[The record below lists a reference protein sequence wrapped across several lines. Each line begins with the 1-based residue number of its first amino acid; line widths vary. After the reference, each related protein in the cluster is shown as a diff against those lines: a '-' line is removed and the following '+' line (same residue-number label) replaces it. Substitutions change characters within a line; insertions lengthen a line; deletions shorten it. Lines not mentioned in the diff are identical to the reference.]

1 MTENKNIMFF
11 EMKLLEFQEA
21 EDPLL
26 AMIEWMTNQMMELEI
41 AQKCNAPKGI
51 HEKARK
57 AYRSGYRPRRFDTR
71 LGTLYML
78 VPKLRNGGYVPFFVT
93 EKKRSEQ
100 ALIEVIQEAW
110 INGVSTRKIDRLA
123 KAIGIEGI
131 SASQVSTITAELDN
145 QVGEFRNRALDEEY
159 PVIWVDALYE
169 KIRDNGK
176 VVSIAVL
183 VVRAVDLQGKAHI
196 IAVEPMYSE
205 SEASY
210 SLLFDKLKERGLK
223 KVWLVVSDA
232 HVGLQAAIRKSFLGA
247 SWQRCKVHFM
257 RNILSYVGQKEKAAF
272 AKQLKLVWRQP
283 DKEHAI
289 AYAKSLEKEYEK
301 QFPKAIE
308 CLMNGLEDSLQFYEY
323 PLLDSRKTSS
333 NNGIERMNMEI
344 RRRSRVVGVFPSMDS
359 YMRLLTCYLI
369 EYEDDNQTN
378 RCYLHAE
385 SIQEQRRLT
394 SAA

>member
-1 MTENKNIMFF
+1 MYFY
-11 EMKLLEFQEA
+11 
-21 EDPLL
+21 
-26 AMIEWMTNQMMELEI
+26 
-41 AQKCNAPKGI
+41 
-51 HEKARK
+51 EKK
-57 AYRSGYRPRRFDTR
+57 
-71 LGTLYML
+71 TLNYYL
-78 VPKLRNGGYVPFFVT
+78 RVPKIRNGSYIPFFVT

-123 KAIGIEGI
+123 KTIGIENI
-131 SASQVSTITAELDN
+131 SVSQVSTITAELDS
-145 QVGEFRNRALDEEY
+145 QVEEFRSSPLDTEY

-210 SLLFDKLKERGLK
+210 SLLFNKLKERGLE

-232 HVGLQAAIRKSFLGA
+232 HLGLQAAIRKCFLGA

-283 DKEHAI
+283 DKKHAI
-289 AYAKSLEKEYEK
+289 AYAKALEKEYETR
-301 QFPKAIE
+301 FPKAIE
-308 CLMNGLEDSLQFYEY
+308 CLINGLEDSLQFYDY

-333 NNGIERMNMEI
+333 NNGIERINKEI
-344 RRRSRVVGVFPSMDS
+344 RRRSSVVGVFPSMSS
-359 YMRLLTCYLI
+359 YMRLLTCYLL

-385 SIQEQRRLT
+385 SIEEQRRLT
-394 SAA
+394 NVA